1 MKKYLGALLAGG
13 MVFALVM
20 GSAAALNFGDVA
32 PLQVGATAPGALECD
47 DSVDVRVRFPE
58 HGNVATDGHPY
69 DSERASDGV
78 IVSDIDANCM
88 GAWLTAIAED
98 DAGNELIRRSPVRIT
113 SDVMDVRWDDEEAV
127 DPMLIESIELHV
139 NG

>member
-20 GSAAALNFGDVA
+20 GSAAALDFGDVA

-47 DSVDVRVRFPE
+47 DSVDISVDFPE
-58 HGNVATDGHPY
+58 HGNEAYPGTGNY
-69 DSERASDGV
+69 NNWRASDGV
-78 IVSDIDANCM
+78 TVSDINSDCN
-88 GAWLTAIAED
+88 GAYLTAIAED
-98 DAGNELIRRSPVRIT
+98 ANG
-113 SDVMDVRWDDEEAV
+113 DEIARGLTTVTAPQTTVEWTTAV
-127 DPMLIESIELHV
+127 DPLLIEQVELHI